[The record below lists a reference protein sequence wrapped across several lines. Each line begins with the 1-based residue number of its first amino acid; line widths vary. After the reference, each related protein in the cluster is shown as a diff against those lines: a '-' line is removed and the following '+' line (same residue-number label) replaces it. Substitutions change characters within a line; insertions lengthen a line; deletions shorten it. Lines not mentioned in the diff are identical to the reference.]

1 MLSTTTIDL
10 LTAHR
15 SDSFL
20 TINEYSAQE
29 NLSTAKE
36 ILDEVRRNR
45 DGIVSVIGES
55 GYKFEL
61 DRAKAAVMDCDRAVA
76 DHEAIATAIY
86 ADYDC
91 MGYEQE

>member
-1 MLSTTTIDL
+1 MLSTATIDL

-20 TINEYSAQE
+20 TINDYSAQE
-29 NLSTAKE
+29 NLSTARE

-55 GYKFEL
+55 GYKLDL
-61 DRAKAAVMDCDRAVA
+61 DRAKAAVLDCDRAVA
-76 DHEAIATAIY
+76 DHEATANAIY
-86 ADYDC
+86 AGYDC